1 MTQITAA
8 LIRHKVLLVVLAAM
22 LVIASLAYSRLSV
35 KKSTALPGTAVPV
48 QRGDITEDVSAT
60 GTINPVNIVNVSS
73 KITGLIERVLVN
85 ENDTVHAGQVLMVL
99 DDSRLQAALTQ
110 AKAKLDNAAATYER
124 SKRLYAA
131 NAISKQQLDTD
142 ETNLTV
148 AQAAYDDAASQLDD
162 TVIRAPIDGTVIGKP
177 IPAGQTVA
185 PGISTPMI
193 LVTVADLSKMQI
205 DTQVDETDIG
215 KVKVGQR
222 ADFTV
227 DAYPGRTF
235 TGTVSN
241 VSQRANVQQNVVYYS
256 VLIDVDDPAG
266 LLRPSMTARVTIHTA
281 TSSHALLVPLAAL
294 KENKDG
300 SKYVQVVQDGQ
311 VVNTP
316 VTVGLMSDE
325 QAEITAGLTDGEQV
339 LLPQAAK
346 PGAGASGRPTNPV
359 RGIFGR

>member
-1 MTQITAA
+1 MTHIGAVLTK
-8 LIRHKVLLVVLAAM
+8 HKVLLTVLAVM
-22 LVIASLAYSRLSV
+22 LVVAGWAYGRLSV
-35 KKSTALPGTAVPV
+35 KKPAALPGTAVPV
-48 QRGDITEDVSAT
+48 QQGDITEDISAT
-60 GTINPVNIVNVSS
+60 GTINPVNLVNVSS
-73 KITGLIERVLVN
+73 KITGLIEKVLVN
-85 ENDTVHAGQVLMVL
+85 ENDTVHTGQVLMVL
-99 DDSRLQAALTQ
+99 DDSRLQATLTQ

-124 SKRLYAA
+124 TKRLYAA
-131 NAISKQQLDTD
+131 GAISRQQLDTD
-142 ETNLTV
+142 ATNLTV
-148 AQAAYDDAASQLDD
+148 AQAAYDDAASQLND

-177 IPAGQTVA
+177 VPAGQTVA

-193 LVTVADLSKMQI
+193 LATVADLSKMQI
-205 DTQVDETDIG
+205 DTQVDETDVG

-222 ADFTV
+222 AEFTV

-241 VSQRANVQQNVVYYS
+241 VSQRANIQQNVVYYS

-281 TSSHALLVPLAAL
+281 TKQNTLLVPLAAL

-300 SKYVQVVQDGQ
+300 SKYVQTVQNGQ

-316 VTVGLMSDE
+316 VQVGLMSDE
-325 QAEITAGLTDGEQV
+325 QAEITAGLTAGEQV

-346 PGAGASGRPTNPV
+346 PGTAGRAANPV

>member
-1 MTQITAA
+1 MTKITAYLA
-8 LIRHKVLLVVLAAM
+8 RYKVLLIALAGL
-22 LVIASLAYSRLSV
+22 LVIAGLAYSKLAT
-35 KKSTALPGTAVPV
+35 KKPSTLPGTAVPV
-48 QRGDITEDVSAT
+48 QRGDITESVSAT

-73 KITGLIERVLVN
+73 KITGLIKEVLVK

-99 DDSRLQAALTQ
+99 DDTRLRAALTQ
-110 AKAKLDNAAATYER
+110 AKAKLDNAAADYER
-124 SKRLYAA
+124 TKRLYAA
-131 NAISKQQLDTD
+131 GAVSKQQLDTA

-162 TVIRAPIDGTVIGKP
+162 TIIRSPIDGIIIGKP

-185 PGISTPMI
+185 PGISTPMV
-193 LVTVADLSKMQI
+193 LATVADLSKMQI
-205 DTQVDETDIG
+205 DTQVDETDVG

-222 ADFTV
+222 AEFTV

-256 VLIDVDDPAG
+256 VLIDIDDPAG
-266 LLRPSMTARVTIHTA
+266 LLRPSMTARVTINTA
-281 TSSHALLVPLAAL
+281 TSQNTLLVPLAAV

-300 SKYVQVVQDGQ
+300 SKYVQVVKNGQ

-316 VTVGLMSDE
+316 VTIGLMNED
-325 QAEITAGLTDGEQV
+325 QVEITAGLTDSDQV
-339 LLPQAAK
+339 LVPQAAK
-346 PGAGASGRPTNPV
+346 SSSSSRPANPV
-359 RGIFGR
+359 RNIFGR